1 MRHLAI
7 ALIAATALLTL
18 PSAVAQQSATAL
30 TIEADDG
37 DTCIEGQAAN
47 CFHVME
53 GSLDDLETGMLV
65 NITLVNVGD
74 NPHNI
79 YVTEEENADTDTRD
93 TSTDDAIG
101 GSDTI
106 DPGEE
111 TQFMFTIPDETES
124 LYLWCDV
131 GPHEVLGMYLTTDV
145 EQVENDGGDQ
155 NGEEDTRDPADDGDD
170 EQDPD
175 GDEEQGIP
183 FPGLVPIVGTLALA
197 AATKRR

>member
-1 MRHLAI
+1 MRYVAV
-7 ALIAATALLTL
+7 ALIAVAALLTL
-18 PSAVAQQSATAL
+18 PVAVAQQSATAL

-47 CFHVME
+47 CFHVVE
-53 GSLDDLETGMLV
+53 GSLDDLETGILV

-74 NPHNI
+74 NPHNL

-93 TSTDDAIG
+93 TSADDAIA

-111 TQFMFTIPDETES
+111 TQFTFTIPDDAES

-131 GPHEVLGMYLTTDV
+131 GPHELLGMYLTTDV
-145 EQVENDGGDQ
+145 EQAPPEDPQD
-155 NGEEDTRDPADDGDD
+155 EEDDQDDQTPDGNED
-170 EQDPD
+170 EETD

-183 FPGLVPIVGTLALA
+183 HPGLPIILSVLTLTA
-197 AATKRR
+197 AAKRR